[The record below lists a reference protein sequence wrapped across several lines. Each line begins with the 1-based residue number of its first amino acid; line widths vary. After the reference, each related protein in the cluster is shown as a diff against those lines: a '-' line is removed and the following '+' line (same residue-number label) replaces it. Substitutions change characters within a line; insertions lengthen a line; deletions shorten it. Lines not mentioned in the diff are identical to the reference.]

1 MKYSFLILKDKNE
14 YPKILYSVKDPKD
27 KYSMLLKL
35 TKELNIIKIIS
46 NRDFKPLEITTE
58 GLYLVGD
65 GGEFDVYEFANTGYV
80 RDYWEYVKG
89 EKINIVEF
97 DVVDVV
103 SDADTKTNVLDELLL
118 KKK

>member
-1 MKYSFLILKDKNE
+1 MKYSFLILKDKDE

-35 TKELNIIKIIS
+35 TQDFNIVKIIS
-46 NRDFKPLEITTE
+46 NRDFKPLEITSK

-65 GGEFDVYEFANTGYV
+65 GGEFVVYEFANTGFL

-89 EKINIVEF
+89 ERINIVDF

-103 SDADTKTNVLDELLL
+103 SDADTKTNVLNELLL